1 MKSQYLTFESA
12 ISAAHDFFNKGEYSQ
27 AIQYFEYSN
36 RIKPSEQASIGII
49 LINLIFNNDLQNAMQ
64 KVSMLQ
70 YSEETLFKAYRAVI
84 AQYYYKSNLLYDE
97 NIVFKTNKTRVYI
110 EKYLTNNFNYLHIKI
125 GKENANTI
133 KIMLLKL
140 LLQCYNSILFGES
153 CIGSTNLP
161 DTYTI
166 NTEGNTINYGYYSK
180 TKLNTTLETQ
190 KNYRSDYARNIDL
203 IGESMNELNFQLRC
217 NQLIDEIHMTDPKY
231 DVNAKY
237 SISNLNY
244 LMGGYL
250 KYLTYKKFN
259 KAGKRNTAAS
269 IWFFMSLST
278 GLIQVLLRNVGKM
291 SQGTSNF
298 QKYFII
304 VCFICAVISLVA
316 LINASISKFKW
327 KNGEYVVEDMN
338 TKKHRP
344 HSDL

>member
-1 MKSQYLTFESA
+1 
-12 ISAAHDFFNKGEYSQ
+12 
-27 AIQYFEYSN
+27 
-36 RIKPSEQASIGII
+36 
-49 LINLIFNNDLQNAMQ
+49 
-64 KVSMLQ
+64 
-70 YSEETLFKAYRAVI
+70 
-84 AQYYYKSNLLYDE
+84 
-97 NIVFKTNKTRVYI
+97 
-110 EKYLTNNFNYLHIKI
+110 
-125 GKENANTI
+125 
-133 KIMLLKL
+133 
-140 LLQCYNSILFGES
+140 
-153 CIGSTNLP
+153 
-161 DTYTI
+161 
-166 NTEGNTINYGYYSK
+166 
-180 TKLNTTLETQ
+180 
-190 KNYRSDYARNIDL
+190 
-203 IGESMNELNFQLRC
+203 
-217 NQLIDEIHMTDPKY
+217 MTDPKY

-259 KAGKRNTAAS
+259 KAGKRKTAAS

-327 KNGEYVVEDMN
+327 KNGEYVVEDMS